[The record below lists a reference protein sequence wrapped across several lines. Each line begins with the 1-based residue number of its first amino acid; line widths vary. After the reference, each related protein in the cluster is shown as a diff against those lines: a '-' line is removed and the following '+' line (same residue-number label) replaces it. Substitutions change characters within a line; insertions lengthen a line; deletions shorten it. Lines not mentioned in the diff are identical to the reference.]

1 MSTVAF
7 ANKLRME
14 MEADLA
20 SIEQGILAGAKDWEE
35 YRLMVGKRHGLKQAL
50 AILDDVTRRFDA
62 QD

>member
-1 MSTVAF
+1 
-7 ANKLRME
+7 

-35 YRLMVGKRHGLKQAL
+35 YKFMVGKRHGLKQAL
-50 AILDDVTRRFDA
+50 ALLDDVTRRFDA